1 LQSNQ
6 TNSLFMGKNY
16 VNIDLG
22 PVKNSCFVVMPFHN
36 LYEIEYEKV
45 IKPAI
50 EESGLECI
58 RGDEIY
64 AEQEIIHDIWK
75 SLKECRLVV
84 AELSGR
90 NPNVL
95 YEIGLAHAIG
105 KPIILITRNQEDVPF
120 DLKALRYIY
129 YDTNNPEWGQTLKTD
144 LTKKI
149 RGVLDNPAFASH
161 LKGIEVITES
171 PEIPEETK
179 AIKKEIEIVT
189 DISGVWVTSWN
200 SVVRNRRHDANLVIL
215 SNHGND
221 FVATMTVSYT
231 REDKKTIV
239 METMTGTIK
248 NSQVRL
254 TGVGYTFIEWG
265 SARSYGLDSFE
276 LQVSED
282 GYTMAGKA
290 ILKHGTREV
299 VFKKIAARNNV

>member
-1 LQSNQ
+1 
-6 TNSLFMGKNY
+6 MGKNY

-22 PVKNSCFVVMPFHN
+22 PVTNSCFVVMPFHN

-50 EESGLECI
+50 EESRLKCV

-64 AEQEIIHDIWK
+64 ATQEIIHDIWK

-129 YDTNNPEWGQTLKTD
+129 YDTNNPYWGETLKLD
-144 LTKKI
+144 LTSKI
-149 RGVLDNPAFASH
+149 MSVLKNPDFASH
-161 LKGIEVITES
+161 LKGIEVVTET
-171 PEIPEETK
+171 PELSDQAPL
-179 AIKKEIEIVT
+179 IKKEKDIVT
-189 DISGVWVTSWN
+189 DISGVWITSWN
-200 SVVRNRRHDANLVIL
+200 SLLRNRRHDANLVIPL
-215 SNHGND
+215 NHGSS
-221 FVATMTVSYT
+221 FVGTMTVSYI
-231 REDKKTIV
+231 REEKPTIV
-239 METMTGTIK
+239 QETVTGAIQNPKVT
-248 NSQVRL
+248 L

-276 LQVSED
+276 LKLSED
-282 GYTMAGKA
+282 GNTMVGKA
-290 ILKHGTREV
+290 ILKHGVREV
-299 VFKKIAARNNV
+299 VFKKIAPVQ